1 MSGAAGMMN
10 EKRKGLPVREEE
22 REAIKLALQEALRE
36 WLEEKYAAF
45 GKWSV
50 HGLMAAGL
58 AALVW
63 LILTSSGWHRGL

>member
-1 MSGAAGMMN
+1 MIN

-45 GKWSV
+45 GKWSI

-58 AALVW
+58 VALVW
-63 LILTSSGWHRGL
+63 LILISSGWHRGV